1 MNPSMNQI
9 IVYLLMHYR
18 LSDKRVLYV
27 AVGCGRC
34 MECLKQKARDWN
46 VRLLEDIRGHTN
58 GVFVTLTFNEDSY
71 NKLSKLVVDD
81 GDIFEN
87 NLSTLA
93 VRLFLERWRKKY
105 KNSVRH
111 WLVTELGHTGTNR
124 IHLHG
129 IIYTN
134 NVDDIEKIWQYGF
147 VYIGKF
153 VNERTVNYIVK
164 YLHKLDLHHK
174 NFVGKVL
181 CSKGIGSNYLN
192 TYNSSRNSFN
202 GEDTKE
208 YYTTRQGYKLAL
220 PIYYRNKIYSEEE
233 KEILRLNKLDKE
245 VRFVNGEKV
254 SIKDGLDEYEK
265 LRNFYVKIN
274 SSLGY
279 GDDSVNFDKKYYNYK
294 INLIKHYKKSHS
306 G

>member
-1 MNPSMNQI
+1 MCLFPKLIRNKKYCSTKKNGGI
-9 IVYLLMHYR
+9 IPAVN
-18 LSDKRVLYV
+18 DKRALYV

-46 VRLLEDIRGHTN
+46 VRLLEDIRVHTN

-71 NKLSKLVVDD
+71 NKLSNLVIDD
-81 GDIFEN
+81 GDIFDN
-87 NLSTLA
+87 NLATLA

-105 KNSVRH
+105 KISVRH

-220 PIYYRNKIYSEEE
+220 PIYYRK
-233 KEILRLNKLDKE
+233 
-245 VRFVNGEKV
+245 
-254 SIKDGLDEYEK
+254 
-265 LRNFYVKIN
+265 
-274 SSLGY
+274 
-279 GDDSVNFDKKYYNYK
+279 
-294 INLIKHYKKSHS
+294 
-306 G
+306 